1 MCCGEE
7 KVQSMNNVIKG
18 GLAHTVLGVKAWD
31 ISCPKQLE
39 KASVEGRDMAL
50 LLASKQEFVDII
62 CYHIF
67 SRLETGRGKSHGRYK
82 SQ

>member
-1 MCCGEE
+1 MSLM
-7 KVQSMNNVIKG
+7 VAWPT
-18 GLAHTVLGVKAWD
+18 LPLGSKLGAFPA
-31 ISCPKQLE
+31 PKQLE

-62 CYHIF
+62 CCHIF